1 MHHKGFVHM
10 VDRNSFHENFDRRD
24 EIRLGSSQ
32 AFGFVFT
39 VVFSVIALW
48 PLIYGESIRVWS
60 AVISGVLLL
69 VAIFKPSLLQLLNQ
83 LWLRFGM
90 LLHKIISPIVMGV
103 LFFFTVTPI
112 AVIFGLIGKD
122 PLNRRFDN
130 TLETYWVERDPEEF
144 NSETMKNQF

>member
-1 MHHKGFVHM
+1 M
-10 VDRNSFHENFDRRD
+10 VDRNSFHENFDRGD

-39 VVFSVIALW
+39 VVFSIIALW
-48 PLIYGESIRVWS
+48 PLLYGEPIRVWS

-90 LLHKIISPIVMGV
+90 VLHKIISPIVMGL

-112 AVIFGLIGKD
+112 AVIFSLIGKD